1 MGRRHRPL
9 PAGSVVGGA
18 MTGCLEVNRNAMP
31 KAHTRRARVGATHAS
46 PWNASPWPPNPYN
59 CPHSIVERVAGGPM
73 WRAGEGDACVAP
85 TRWG

>member
-46 PWNASPWPPNPYN
+46 PSPARHMGPPATRSTIEWGQLYGL
-59 CPHSIVERVAGGPM
+59 GGHGD
-73 WRAGEGDACVAP
+73 AFQGDACVAP